1 MFRIHV
7 TDSINQ
13 IFDDEMVYITKNQ
26 SNHTKKIKS
35 AIGLSL
41 TIELE
46 F

>member
-13 IFDDEMVYITKNQ
+13 IFDDEMVYITKTNPSQ
-26 SNHTKKIKS
+26 KIKS

>member
-13 IFDDEMVYITKNQ
+13 IFDDEMVYITKTNPI
-26 SNHTKKIKS
+26 TKNKS